1 LNTLRINI
9 VKYIILLDV
18 LEYLQSN
25 VTCILKPSRAGGIGF
40 FAVRDIEIG
49 ETMFNPWLGPSDIYS
64 ITHDELKLLPQD
76 LSDNIFNTFHHKID
90 YIDKSGVEISIKKE
104 YGKLFFPLERGV
116 FWLFTWPKM
125 FMNSGLNN
133 FNVES
138 NHNTLPVVCKKIY
151 RGDEILGNYGSQFKS
166 TPKNF
171 I

>member
-9 VKYIILLDV
+9 AKYIILLDV
-18 LEYLQSN
+18 LEYLQSS
-25 VTCILKPSRAGGIGF
+25 VTCILKPSRTGGVGF

-49 ETMFNPWLGPSDIYS
+49 ETMFKPWTGPSGIYS
-64 ITHDELKLLPQD
+64 ITHDELKLLPPD

-104 YGKLFFPLERGV
+104 YGKIFFPLERGV
-116 FWLFTWPKM
+116 FWLFIWPKM
-125 FMNSGLNN
+125 FMNSGLND

-138 NHNTLPVVCKKIY
+138 NHNTLPVVCKKIH
-151 RGDEILGNYGSQFKS
+151 RGQEILGNYGSQFKS